1 MIWDTFAGIYD
12 VTETIYNKEVY
23 TNLGRRVAQE
33 IDEGDVVLECACG
46 TGAISKYIAPKC
58 RLLVATDLSKGMM
71 AQAQKNCDNLNNI
84 KFRYA
89 DITNINCRDE
99 RFDKVVAGN
108 VIHLLDEPY
117 KAINELMR
125 VCKAGGKVIIP
136 TYINNESSSQQL
148 VADALRLAGV
158 DFKHEFDFESYKE
171 FFREGGYEDT
181 QFDVIRGRMDCAIA
195 VITKKQ
201 A

>member
-12 VTETIYNKEVY
+12 MAETIYNKEVY

-46 TGAISKYIAPKC
+46 TGVISKYIAPKC
-58 RLLVATDLSKGMM
+58 RLLVATDLSKGML
-71 AQAQKNCDNLNNI
+71 AEAQKNCDNLNNI

-125 VCKAGGKVIIP
+125 VCKTGGKVIIP

-148 VADALRLAGV
+148 AADALRLAGV

-181 QFDVIRGRMDCAIA
+181 KFDVIRGRMDCAIA